1 MVVTYSNLH
10 KVEFPVFPIGSS
22 NWTFTDGLLYLDNEL
37 LDDKNMSGK
46 TLGARRI
53 QTPFHSLYT
62 LKKCI
67 ETPVGILKQTK
78 NTYIDN
84 KGTPFIY
91 SKTKM
96 VPLKY
101 YSIERV
107 VRKETASVLWLKG
120 ISYPFAV
127 PRPPLPEFAWA
138 GILHLNNA
146 PWVLY
151 EYSENKESDTR
162 RKV

>member
-53 QTPFHSLYT
+53 QTPFKSLYT

-67 ETPVGILKQTK
+67 ETPVG
-78 NTYIDN
+78 
-84 KGTPFIY
+84 
-91 SKTKM
+91 
-96 VPLKY
+96 
-101 YSIERV
+101 
-107 VRKETASVLWLKG
+107 
-120 ISYPFAV
+120 
-127 PRPPLPEFAWA
+127 
-138 GILHLNNA
+138 
-146 PWVLY
+146 
-151 EYSENKESDTR
+151 
-162 RKV
+162 